1 LSSTGEPLPKETREH
16 GQRRLILYLITGGLV
31 GQFTIA
37 NAPLFLLALG
47 ATPFHIGLLATVFR
61 LASTSR
67 LAGARALPY
76 FGKARTMYLGRLFA
90 SVCPLLLIPLALG
103 TGLSVHGIWLAIG
116 LLALRQIIVQAGGA
130 AFWPLVQDNTSGS
143 SLSAFIT
150 RQKLTQRAI
159 ALGIPLVAGWYLGSH
174 PSTSR
179 FAAPFAMAAIVG
191 AIGALVARGISE
203 RSLPTT
209 TQRYAHRIRAV
220 LQFPAIRGFALCFG
234 MCHFAQSACM
244 PFWVIVLRDR
254 GMPVNYYVWLTAL
267 TALGE
272 ILTLYAWGR
281 IVEVHGYRA
290 VLTASLIPLGLAAPA
305 WLVLPTETTSLIIWG
320 AVFYFL
326 WGVFSA
332 GWNFGETR
340 AMIDAVPEE
349 YQGEG
354 FAVMVFVVSLTGA
367 LGAFAG
373 GFAFEWANSLNAGA
387 GGAEPTLIYLVLT
400 QALLLCGWSL
410 CRFLKGFGEQPSLAA
425 LMARLG
431 RS

>member
-1 LSSTGEPLPKETREH
+1 
-16 GQRRLILYLITGGLV
+16 
-31 GQFTIA
+31 
-37 NAPLFLLALG
+37 
-47 ATPFHIGLLATVFR
+47 
-61 LASTSR
+61 
-67 LAGARALPY
+67 
-76 FGKARTMYLGRLFA
+76 
-90 SVCPLLLIPLALG
+90 
-103 TGLSVHGIWLAIG
+103 
-116 LLALRQIIVQAGGA
+116 
-130 AFWPLVQDNTSGS
+130 
-143 SLSAFIT
+143 
-150 RQKLTQRAI
+150 
-159 ALGIPLVAGWYLGSH
+159 
-174 PSTSR
+174 
-179 FAAPFAMAAIVG
+179 MAAIVG

-305 WLVLPTETTSLIIWG
+305 WLV
-320 AVFYFL
+320 
-326 WGVFSA
+326 FSA